1 MSYTFSRRDF
11 MKYSAVAAV
20 AVAGSSMFTGCS
32 TSNPNRPYGTY
43 TKNAKCTLTFGGKSG
58 GILGFG
64 GTPDAQTL
72 LAGATYDSN
81 TKTLQL
87 PFEHYAVSQGC
98 SCTAANYQIDITDA
112 NGKIKSYRNGSDFG
126 DTTPAAKVSIT
137 DNGGAAGM
145 KVETTYSPKITVTG
159 IDFTGAKKVEVRYFP
174 RHNALGRENDTYSDV
189 YATWNI
195 TSLFTTT

>member
-32 TSNPNRPYGTY
+32 ASNPNRPYGTY
-43 TKNAKCTLTFGGKSG
+43 KNADCKLTFGGKSG

-64 GTPDAQTL
+64 GTEDRQIL
-72 LAGATYDSN
+72 LAGATYNST

-98 SCTAANYQIDITDA
+98 SCKYYSYQIDVTTAD
-112 NGKIKSYRNGSDFG
+112 GIKSYTDGSDFG
-126 DTTPAAKVSIT
+126 DATTPTKVSIT
-137 DNGGAAGM
+137 DNGGATGM
-145 KVETTYSPKITVTG
+145 KVETPYHPIITVTG

-174 RHNALGRENDTYSDV
+174 RHNALGKQNDTYSDV
-189 YATWNI
+189 YATWDI
-195 TSLFTTT
+195 TSLF